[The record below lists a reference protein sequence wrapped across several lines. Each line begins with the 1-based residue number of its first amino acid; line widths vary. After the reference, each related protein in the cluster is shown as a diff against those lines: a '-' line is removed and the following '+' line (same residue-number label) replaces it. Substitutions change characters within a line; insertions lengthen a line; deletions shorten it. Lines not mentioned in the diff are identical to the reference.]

1 MSGGQES
8 TSCPSPNPPPAPLR
22 LHSLLLI
29 ASSAGGGRESWPP
42 HAPPAGPRKP
52 RILLIFPVVIS
63 RLREGL
69 SVRALLRCDFPLR
82 FEASGCS
89 CARLPA
95 GLRLGAGPFASR
107 HSQSHFLMCQTN
119 SYSLT
124 QFFRR

>member
-1 MSGGQES
+1 MASSGGW
-8 TSCPSPNPPPAPLR
+8 
-22 LHSLLLI
+22 
-29 ASSAGGGRESWPP
+29 GGGRYPTPPPSPLNTVGKPCPPWGELTAPPPP

-52 RILLIFPVVIS
+52 RVLLIFPVVIS

-95 GLRLGAGPFASR
+95 GLRLGAGPFASP
-107 HSQSHFLMCQTN
+107 S
-119 SYSLT
+119 
-124 QFFRR
+124 